1 MSFIDSLVD
10 SVSHTIQSMDP
21 RPSQSY
27 ADKKYHQAAAS
38 ADKARAKAA
47 RKFNKAGN
55 YVSSTAHDVGDY
67 ASSAA
72 HDVSDFASSAVQSLG
87 AIGAGTLGAASGYF
101 SRTRT
106 SGEPDYVRGFL
117 AGMIGGIVGTGI
129 KMVVDRSLPTS
140 QPYEEHDARL
150 QVVEGAEELTNTDI
164 NRNKEETAQQALNI
178 AFGAIVGGIYGVIVE
193 AAPAVQAPAGVPFGA
208 ALWTAAHKI
217 ALPALGLAPNP
228 MKEPLSLQ
236 AGQLGS
242 HMAYGATVEMVRR
255 SVRHVMDE
263 EDIL

>member
-10 SVSHTIQSMDP
+10 SVSHTIQSIDP

-38 ADKARAKAA
+38 ASKAQAQASRKLNAA
-47 RKFNKAGN
+47 GE
-55 YVSSTAHDVGDY
+55 YVSATAHDVSDY

-72 HDVSDFASSAVQSLG
+72 HDLSTYAAG
-87 AIGAGTLGAASGYF
+87 ALGAAGGYL
-101 SRTRT
+101 SRTQT
-106 SGEPDYVRGFL
+106 SSEPDYMRGFV
-117 AGMIGGIVGTGI
+117 AGMIGGIVGTGV
-129 KMVVDRSLPTS
+129 KSLLDRSLPTG

-150 QVVEGAEELTNTDI
+150 QVVEGAEELTNTNI
-164 NRNKEETAQQALNI
+164 NRNQEETAQSAVNI
-178 AFGAIVGGIYGVIVE
+178 AFGAIVGGVYGVMVE
-193 AAPAVQAPAGVPFGA
+193 AFPAVQTPAGIPFGA
-208 ALWTAAHKI
+208 ALWTAAHKL
-217 ALPALGLAPNP
+217 ALPILGLTPGP
-228 MKEPLSLQ
+228 MNEPLSLQ

-263 EDIL
+263 EDLL